1 MDLLSLGESRRL
13 SVGEGECG
21 LHRMTLSMLA
31 PLATLIAFPS
41 TGVVRVD
48 SAQPQVSRSC
58 VDAESQRRE

>member
-1 MDLLSLGESRRL
+1 MRIAKPQTHQAAKTLPARL
-13 SVGEGECG
+13 
-21 LHRMTLSMLA
+21 
-31 PLATLIAFPS
+31 LATLIAFPS